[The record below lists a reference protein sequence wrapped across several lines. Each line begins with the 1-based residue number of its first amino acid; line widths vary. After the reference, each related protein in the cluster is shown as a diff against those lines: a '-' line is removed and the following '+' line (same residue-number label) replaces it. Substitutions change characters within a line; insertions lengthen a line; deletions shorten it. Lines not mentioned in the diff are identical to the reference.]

1 MIQGLTAAKNGITHV
16 LGRLHVYVIVN
27 ILWLIFSLPIVT
39 APAAWAGLCRFSYY
53 ALRQPTADVSDFWA
67 GLRANL
73 VRGIPMGLIGAVIVL
88 ASVSNL
94 SSYSAHGSFWIGL
107 FRLIWIGMPLIWF
120 AVQLY
125 AFPIMYAQIE
135 PGLLRAYRNAGVM
148 ILLNPFFTLG
158 VWLAAGA
165 VIGLSFVL
173 PFAWVLVTGALLAGI
188 GSYAV
193 LDRLHAAGFTPPIAA
208 SAVDEGGTFADFEGY
223 T

>member
-1 MIQGLTAAKNGITHV
+1 MIAGLGAAKNGVVHV
-16 LGRLHVYVIVN
+16 IGHLHAYVIVN
-27 ILWLIFSLPIVT
+27 ILWLLFTLPIIT

-53 ALRQPTADVSDFWA
+53 ALRRPTTDIGDFWA

-73 VRGIPMGLIGAVIVL
+73 VRGIPVGLAGLLIAL

-94 SSYSAHGSFWIGL
+94 ISYPAHTNPWISL
-107 FRLIWIGMPLIWF
+107 FRPVWIGMPLIWF
-120 AVQLY
+120 AMQLY

-135 PGLLRAYRNAGVM
+135 PGLLRAYRNAGTM

-158 VWLAAGA
+158 VWLAAAIITG
-165 VIGLSFVL
+165 VSILL

-188 GSYAV
+188 GNYAV
-193 LDRLHAAGFTPPIAA
+193 LDRLRAAGFAPPMSA
-208 SAVDEGGTFADFEGY
+208 SAVDEGGTLADFEGY